1 MGIFEKVFGSYSD
14 RELKRIQPIADKVL
28 KLEGKYAAMSNKE
41 LQAMTPALKERL
53 ANGET
58 LDDILPDA
66 FAACREAAW
75 RVLGLKHFP
84 VDITAIITVSD
95 NGRST
100 GRLRKEFS
108 TPAVGDIR
116 HVLSNLSTLPDE
128 VKNIMEYRMS
138 TYSDLNGHSMG
149 NLILTS
155 YFKKTGNL
163 KKSIEYM
170 SHLLNIEHTVLPLS
184 EDYLTLMGET
194 DDGEII
200 EGEEEITYAKKHY
213 KRLFYKEEFHVL
225 PEVLQSIEE
234 ADLIILS
241 MGSLITSILPH
252 LICPDV
258 ATAINK
264 AKAKVIYVCNA
275 MTQPGETDNFG
286 VSDHV
291 NVLENYIGKGRMDAV
306 IVSNNVMPQELL
318 DKYSTQ
324 EQKDQVVIDY
334 DNIAKAGYEL
344 IESDLLTTADGTIKH
359 DTLKLSSLIFLYLMN
374 IK

>member
-1 MGIFEKVFGSYSD
+1 MTRKKIVVFGGGTGASN
-14 RELKRIQPIADKVL
+14 VL
-28 KLEGKYAAMSNKE
+28 N
-41 LQAMTPALKERL
+41 
-53 ANGET
+53 
-58 LDDILPDA
+58 
-66 FAACREAAW
+66 
-75 RVLGLKHFP
+75 GLKHFP

-170 SHLLNIEHTVLPLS
+170 SHLLSIEHTVLPLS

-194 DDGEII
+194 EDGEII

-213 KRLFYKEEFHVL
+213 KRLFYKEDFHVL
-225 PEVLQSIEE
+225 PEVIQSIEE

-258 ATAINK
+258 ANAINK

-291 NVLENYIGKGRMDAV
+291 NVLENYIGKDRMDAV

-334 DNIAKAGYEL
+334 DNIAKAKYEL

>member
-1 MGIFEKVFGSYSD
+1 MERKKIVVFGGGTGASN
-14 RELKRIQPIADKVL
+14 VL
-28 KLEGKYAAMSNKE
+28 K
-41 LQAMTPALKERL
+41 
-53 ANGET
+53 
-58 LDDILPDA
+58 
-66 FAACREAAW
+66 
-75 RVLGLKHFP
+75 GLKFFP

-95 NGRST
+95 NGAST

-128 VKNIMEYRMS
+128 VKNIMEYRLD
-138 TYSDLNGHSMG
+138 TYSDLRGHAMG

-163 KKSIEYM
+163 KLSIEYM
-170 SHLLNIEHTVLPLS
+170 SKLLGIEHTVLPLS

-194 DDGEII
+194 DEGEII

-213 KRLFYKEEFHVL
+213 KRLFYKEDFHVL
-225 PEVLQSIEE
+225 PEVLKSIEE

-258 ATAINK
+258 ANAINT

-286 VSDHV
+286 VTDHV
-291 NVLENYIGKGRMDAV
+291 NVLEGYIGKDRINAV
-306 IVSNNVMPQELL
+306 IVSNNVMPADLL
-318 DKYSTQ
+318 EKYSTQ

-334 DNIAKAGYEL
+334 ENIEKAKFEL
-344 IESDLLTTADGTIKH
+344 IESDLLTTEDGTIKH
-359 DTLKLSSLIFLYLMN
+359 HTLKLSSLIFSYLMN